1 LRSGVAAK
9 RVTPHSLR
17 HTYAIRCLRSGGNV
31 VAVAK
36 LLGHSSIAT
45 TQRYVD
51 HLAVSELRS
60 TVPAL
65 PFLVDELAS

>member
-1 LRSGVAAK
+1 
-9 RVTPHSLR
+9 
-17 HTYAIRCLRSGGNV
+17 V

-65 PFLVDELAS
+65 PFLVPGDELAS